1 MKTVKILYAP
11 KCIKNAE
18 MLNGFFNVAGML
30 TYITTRE
37 RNQCEYDIFLRICR
51 RILVTLVVS

>member
-37 RNQCEYDIFLRICR
+37 RNQCEYDIFESAR
-51 RILVTLVVS
+51 